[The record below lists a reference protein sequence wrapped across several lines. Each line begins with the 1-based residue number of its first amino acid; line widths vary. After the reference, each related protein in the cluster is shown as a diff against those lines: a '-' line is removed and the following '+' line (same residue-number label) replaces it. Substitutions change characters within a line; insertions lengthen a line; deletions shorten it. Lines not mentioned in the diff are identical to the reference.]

1 MVWSWGLTSQYGQ
14 SHWKI
19 RNFAGPLCSTHTQ
32 PVVGPA
38 PSAPAGP
45 LPTCPHHCCGQSLIQ
60 DSGDLTGQAVKRLQT
75 DSPNPS
81 SSSLPQS
88 AILGASDLLLSR
100 SANPQCLSYTE
111 GHLSP
116 CASLESIRPSPGKR
130 SLVPCPCLD
139 PDPLAQPG
147 RPPPPPCQALA
158 DPSSTPSLRLCHQT
172 SLCPHICLFSSEA
185 EKFGIQGHNFR
196 INCSHSKYILGL
208 LLL

>member
-19 RNFAGPLCSTHTQ
+19 RNFAGPLCSTHTH

-38 PSAPAGP
+38 PAARAGP
-45 LPTCPHHCCGQSLIQ
+45 LPTRPHHCCGQSLIQ
-60 DSGDLTGQAVKRLQT
+60 DGSDLTGQAVKRLQT

-88 AILGASDLLLSR
+88 AILGASDLPLSR

-116 CASLESIRPSPGKR
+116 YASLESICPSPGKQ

-139 PDPLAQPG
+139 PDPCGSARTPSALWNISLVHICSHFNIQSILVMMAD
-147 RPPPPPCQALA
+147 ALA
-158 DPSSTPSLRLCHQT
+158 
-172 SLCPHICLFSSEA
+172 
-185 EKFGIQGHNFR
+185 
-196 INCSHSKYILGL
+196 
-208 LLL
+208 

>member
-1 MVWSWGLTSQYGQ
+1 MAKATGRSETLQAPCAPPTPSQWSGLPLLPLQ
-14 SHWKI
+14 
-19 RNFAGPLCSTHTQ
+19 GPSRLAPTTAVASLSLRT
-32 PVVGPA
+32 VVTGLVRLL
-38 PSAPAGP
+38 SVSR
-45 LPTCPHHCCGQSLIQ
+45 PT
-60 DSGDLTGQAVKRLQT
+60 
-75 DSPNPS
+75 
-81 SSSLPQS
+81 
-88 AILGASDLLLSR
+88 ILGASDLLLSR

-185 EKFGIQGHNFR
+185 EKFGIQRHNFR